1 MMVCKLLID
10 HLIHLVLFITE
21 EALSVVETRRDIP
34 EEQSCNG
41 FIHSLA
47 GIQSHLCAYVG
58 CTMV

>member
-21 EALSVVETRRDIP
+21 EALSVVETRRDIT

-47 GIQSHLCAYVG
+47 GVQSHLCAYVG